1 MTRRVLVA
9 ATVLVVLLCVLIT
22 HQAGR
27 PVHASAGAPDLQ
39 PLPRRLAETGLY
51 APGAPSEI
59 APENRAFS
67 PQYPLW
73 TDGLT
78 KRRWI
83 YLPPG
88 SAIDGRDEAN
98 WDFPVGTKLWKEFR
112 AGGRPVET
120 RLSWKVAADR
130 WVFATYE
137 WSEDGTDAV
146 LAPEGGRVTDV
157 EVAPD
162 RRHGIP
168 SRTDCT
174 ACHGAAS
181 PRPLGFTAL
190 QLSPDRDPGS
200 IHGEPLRSDMLTLQ
214 TLVSEGLLVNNRPDL
229 LSAPPRIRTKDPQTR
244 SVLGYLVGNC
254 SMCHNGGGEITASG
268 PVIRYRELIE
278 DADAVARSLVES
290 PTRWQIPGVDG
301 EGSVLIAPGAPQRS
315 AILARMRSRSPS
327 SQMPPL
333 GTAVRDQAAVDAVT
347 SWIAD
352 SARWRDAVDGAA
364 RRR

>member
-1 MTRRVLVA
+1 MTRRVLIA
-9 ATVLVVLLCVLIT
+9 ATALVVLLCVLVAQ
-22 HQAGR
+22 QAGR
-27 PVHASAGAPDLQ
+27 PVHASGRMPD
-39 PLPRRLAETGLY
+39 PSVPRRLADTGLY
-51 APGAPSEI
+51 AGGSLSQI
-59 APENRAFS
+59 AAANRAFS

-88 SAIDGRDEAN
+88 SAIDGRDEGN
-98 WDFPVGTKLWKEFR
+98 WDFPIGTRLWKEFS

-120 RLSWKVAADR
+120 RMSWKVAADR
-130 WVFATYE
+130 WIFATYE
-137 WSEDGTDAV
+137 WSADGSDAV
-146 LAPEGGRVTDV
+146 LAPDAGRVTDV

-174 ACHGAAS
+174 ACHGATS

-190 QLSPDRDPGS
+190 QLSPDRDPNS
-200 IHGEPLRSDMLTLQ
+200 IHGEPLQPGMVTLQ
-214 TLVSEGLLVNNRPDL
+214 TLVADGLLVHSRSDL
-229 LSAPPRIRTKDPQTR
+229 LSAPPRIRTSDPETR

-254 SMCHNGGGEITASG
+254 SMCHNGDGEITASG
-268 PVIRYRELIE
+268 PVIRYRALIE

-290 PTRWQIPGVDG
+290 PTRWQVPGVDAD
-301 EGSVLIAPGAPQRS
+301 GSVLVAPGAPQRS
-315 AILARMRSRSPS
+315 AILARMRSRAPS

-333 GTAVRDQAAVDAVT
+333 GTSVRDQAAVDALT

-352 SARWRDAVDGAA
+352 SARWTHGVAAAA

>member
-1 MTRRVLVA
+1 MTRRVFFA
-9 ATVLVVLLCVLIT
+9 ATALVVLLCVLIT
-22 HQAGR
+22 QQAGR
-27 PVHASAGAPDLQ
+27 PVHASVTRPDAAA
-39 PLPRRLAETGLY
+39 LPKRLAETGLY
-51 APGAPSEI
+51 ASGSTTEI
-59 APENRAFS
+59 AAANRAFS

-88 SAIDGRDEAN
+88 STIDGRDEAN
-98 WDFPVGTKLWKEFR
+98 WDFPVGTRFWKEFS
-112 AGGRPVET
+112 AAGRPVET
-120 RLSWKVAADR
+120 RMSWKAAHDR
-130 WVFATYE
+130 WIFATYE
-137 WSEDGTDAV
+137 WSADGTEAV
-146 LAPEGGRVTDV
+146 LAPEGGRLTDV
-157 EVAPD
+157 EVAPE

-174 ACHGAAS
+174 ACHGAAD

-190 QLSPDRDPGS
+190 QLSPDRDPNS
-200 IHGEPLRSDMLTLQ
+200 IHGEPLRNDMVTLQ
-214 TLVSEGLLVNNRPDL
+214 TLVAEGLLVNSRADL
-229 LSAPPRIRTKDPQTR
+229 VTAAPRIRTNDPQTR

-254 SMCHNGGGEITASG
+254 SMCHNGDGEITASG

-278 DADAVARSLVES
+278 DGDAVARSLVES
-290 PTRWQIPGVDG
+290 PTRWRIPGVDG
-301 EGSVLIAPGAPQRS
+301 DGSVLMAPGAPQRS

-333 GTAVRDQAAVDAVT
+333 GTAVRDQAAVDAIT
-347 SWIAD
+347 RWIAD
-352 SARWRDAVDGAA
+352 SARWTNAAAAA

>member
-9 ATVLVVLLCVLIT
+9 ATGLVVLLCVLVT
-22 HQAGR
+22 QQAGR
-27 PVHASAGAPDLQ
+27 PVHASAAGPDPHPVPQ
-39 PLPRRLAETGLY
+39 RLADTGLY
-51 APGAPSEI
+51 APGSLAQV
-59 APENRAFS
+59 AAANRPFS

-83 YLPPG
+83 YVPPG

-98 WDFPVGTKLWKEFR
+98 WDFPVGTKLWKEFS

-120 RLSWKVAADR
+120 RMSWKAAPDV

-137 WSEDGTDAV
+137 WTADGTDAV
-146 LAPEGGRVTDV
+146 LAPEDGRLTDV

-174 ACHGAAS
+174 TCHGAAN

-190 QLSPDRDPGS
+190 QLSPDRDPNS
-200 IHGEPLRSDMLTLQ
+200 IHGEPLRPGMLTLQ
-214 TLVSEGLLVNNRPDL
+214 TLLDEGLLRNGRTDL
-229 LSAPPRIRTKDPQTR
+229 ASTPPRIRTSNPQTR
-244 SVLGYLVGNC
+244 AVLGYLVGNC
-254 SMCHNGGGEITASG
+254 SMCHNGNGEITASG

-290 PTRWQIPGVDG
+290 PTRWQVPGTNG
-301 EGSVLIAPGAPQRS
+301 HESVLIAPGAPQRS
-315 AILARMRSRSPS
+315 AIQNLP
-327 SQMPPL
+327 
-333 GTAVRDQAAVDAVT
+333 TK
-347 SWIAD
+347 
-352 SARWRDAVDGAA
+352 
-364 RRR
+364 

>member
-1 MTRRVLVA
+1 MTRRGLA
-9 ATVLVVLLCVLIT
+9 AAAGLVVLIGVLIAQ
-22 HQAGR
+22 QAGR
-27 PVHASAGAPDLQ
+27 PVHASGGLPDLPPPAQ
-39 PLPRRLAETGLY
+39 RLADTGLY
-51 APGAPSEI
+51 VRGSLSQI
-59 APENRAFS
+59 APENRPFS

-83 YLPPG
+83 YLPSG

-98 WDFPVGTKLWKEFR
+98 WDFPVGTKLWKEFS

-120 RLSWKVAADR
+120 RMSWKVAADR

-137 WSEDGTDAV
+137 WSADGSDAV
-146 LAPEGGRVTDV
+146 LAPESGRVTEV
-157 EVAPD
+157 EVAPN
-162 RRHGIP
+162 RTHGIP

-190 QLSPDRDPGS
+190 QLSPDRDPNS
-200 IHGEPLRSDMLTLQ
+200 IHGERLRNDMVTLE
-214 TLVSEGLLVNNRPDL
+214 TLVAEGLLTHSRGDL
-229 LSAPPRIRTKDPQTR
+229 LSAPPRIRTTDPQTR

-254 SMCHNGGGEITASG
+254 SMCHNGDGEITASG
-268 PVIRYRELIE
+268 PVIRYRDLIE

-301 EGSVLIAPGAPQRS
+301 DGTVLIAPGAPQRS

-333 GTAVRDQAAVDAVT
+333 GTTLRDQAAVDAVT

-352 SARWRDAVDGAA
+352 SARWTNAVAAAA